1 MNKMRI
7 RDRNHRTQ
15 QVLQLAI
22 TEMKNSLESQ
32 QETEQAEELVNLNDL
47 KLFFLLFRVN
57 KVKWTKPKSLME

>member
-57 KVKWTKPKSLME
+57 KVK

>member
-15 QVLQLAI
+15 QVLKLAI

-57 KVKWTKPKSLME
+57 KVK